1 MEVILLFIGGVVL
14 FVGIYWFF
22 GEVVRPLRQLQ
33 RLIREL
39 AAGENRRGLWREGR
53 GD

>member
-14 FVGIYWFF
+14 FVGICWFF

-39 AAGENRRGLWREGR
+39 AAGEKIGRASCRER
-53 GD
+53 VS

>member
-33 RLIREL
+33 RLIRVL
-39 AAGENRRGLWREGR
+39 AGVGAGG
-53 GD
+53 GDSDSS